1 MADPSVF
8 STAGRTPSAQMDAD
22 LSTLHAP
29 EAAAEVDQAICLVE
43 VEVDDVVPPPLS
55 EHRFYDP
62 NLVIRQVL
70 RLAHWDFHP
79 SITRVLL
86 GSCRN
91 SLRKATRQK

>member
-8 STAGRTPSAQMDAD
+8 STAGRTPSAQMYAD

-29 EAAAEVDQAICLVE
+29 EAAAEVDQAIL
-43 VEVDDVVPPPLS
+43 VDDVVPPPLS

-62 NLVIRQVL
+62 NLVIRQVP